1 MKYEIEL
8 HQLICT
14 VATARHTYHVSK
26 TVLDREVFRR
36 WYMLL
41 GTIVHD
47 ESEMMERR
55 QKALDAMHR
64 LQLTLL

>member
-1 MKYEIEL
+1 MKNEIEL
-8 HQLICT
+8 HQVIRM
-14 VATARHTYHVSK
+14 VAMARHTYLMLK
-26 TVLDREVFRR
+26 TVPDREVFRH

-55 QKALDAMHR
+55 QEALDAMQR
-64 LQLTLL
+64 LQLSLL

>member
-1 MKYEIEL
+1 MKNEIEL
-8 HQLICT
+8 HQVIRT
-14 VATARHTYHVSK
+14 VAMARHTYLMSK

-36 WYMLL
+36 WYILL

-64 LQLTLL
+64 LQLSLL